1 MKRIAQAIAVAMLIA
16 IPIATVNASLVLDD
30 FSNPNAASNTNV
42 TRSSSNFTP
51 ATFGTSDGLQFGGS
65 AGTTAGTNEVF
76 RLDYTVNNG
85 ETFGDLSGMTDGFQ
99 ITADT
104 SSPNF
109 SVQVIGF
116 KGPGPINDGVP
127 SNGREDTSFNN
138 PIGIGTTVISAGDDV
153 SLFQT
158 LRFRIFRAVGSGG
171 TITLGDELSIGGFSA
186 VPEPSSMLL
195 AGLPIGCLL
204 MRRKRR

>member
-51 ATFGTSDGLQFGGS
+51 ASGGLQFGGS
-65 AGTTAGTNEVF
+65 TGTIAGANEVF
-76 RLDYTVNNG
+76 RLDYTVING
-85 ETFGDLSGMTDGFQ
+85 GTFEDISGMTDGFQ

-104 SSPNF
+104 LTSDF

-116 KGPGPINDGVP
+116 KGPGPIGAGVNGVP

-158 LRFRIFRAVGSGG
+158 LRFRIFRAVGSSG